1 MRTITSYGKCEFFE
15 LLRNVVIQHCYHP
28 WILVYDLR
36 ADLVTHK
43 MGVSW
48 TRCWRTSY
56 VTSWS
61 TDSRHPCRVLQSL
74 FKQYPSR
81 RVLSFPIL
89 VHFYINVLD
98 GGLCVWIFEKRI
110 IGILIAEQE
119 SQTNAVAC
127 KKCRSFSLIPVAKF
141 SMYQCPT
148 E

>member
-1 MRTITSYGKCEFFE
+1 M
-15 LLRNVVIQHCYHP
+15 
-28 WILVYDLR
+28 
-36 ADLVTHK
+36 
-43 MGVSW
+43 
-48 TRCWRTSY
+48 
-56 VTSWS
+56 
-61 TDSRHPCRVLQSL
+61 
-74 FKQYPSR
+74 
-81 RVLSFPIL
+81 LSFPIL